1 MIRTK
6 VLVTRYGGAGD
17 MIAMEPVLEALYY
30 RHRPAEIHLR
40 THPHYA
46 DLHMHHPLIEKIV
59 PGILTANQES
69 APGMPSD
76 EKKPQGYDFFY
87 NTTGCV
93 EMNRGIHAIDSFA
106 LAMNAPP
113 IRRTPVL
120 YLDPSIPVEPLD
132 IVIHTPKR
140 VSVTGNL
147 APRNADFRNYDIPTL
162 VEAYF
167 RKEGVEFNSITAI
180 GEGMEKENSLQDF
193 ARTIAG
199 ATLFIGPDSAGAH
212 IAAAL
217 SVPHVVA
224 YTSEFPSLIRS
235 YPNTIAVHDGDVEL
249 LLRTAAVTYRNL
261 TEPKEVSQDSITR
274 HLGKR
279 FMFGKVNGPHPGDL
293 PGSASR
299 KPDCMMMYD
308 LTKEK
313 WRDRLRE
320 WIDQLNEGGRIFL
333 YEKHKKYGGLDAVLL
348 VKFMIENL
356 GLEVLEY
363 TATADS
369 WGGYYVVAA
378 KNRQNKVMVSVKKPV
393 AFAGG

>member
-17 MIAMEPVLEALYY
+17 MIAMEPALEALYY
-30 RHRPAEIHLR
+30 RHRPAEIYLR

-59 PGILTANQES
+59 SGILTENQES
-69 APGMPSD
+69 APGMLSD

-106 LAMNAPP
+106 LAMSAPP

-167 RKEGVEFNSITAI
+167 RKEGIEFNSITAI
-180 GEGMEKENSLQDF
+180 GESMEKENSLQDF

-224 YTSEFPSLIRS
+224 YTPEFPSLIRS

-249 LLRTAAVTYRNL
+249 LLRTAAMTYNKGLPGKIIRGTPTTICVGEKM
-261 TEPKEVSQDSITR
+261 TEY
-274 HLGKR
+274 LGRR
-279 FMFGKVNGPHPGDL
+279 FMFGKVNGPDHCDL
-293 PGSASR
+293 PGPSSG
-299 KPDCMMMYD
+299 KSDGLMLYD
-308 LTKEK
+308 VTTGGEK
-313 WRDRLRE
+313 WRDDLRVLV
-320 WIDQLNEGGRIFL
+320 DRLNEGGRIFL
-333 YEKHKKYGGLDAVLL
+333 YENHKKYGGFDAVLL
-348 VKFMIENL
+348 VKFMIESL
-356 GLEVLEY
+356 GLEILEY
-363 TATADS
+363 TATADR
-369 WGGYYVVAA
+369 WGGYYVAAA
-378 KNRQNKVMVSVKKPV
+378 KNRQNSIM
-393 AFAGG
+393 A

>member
-1 MIRTK
+1 MIKTK

-17 MIAMEPVLEALYY
+17 MIAMEPALEALYY
-30 RHRPAEIHLR
+30 RHRPAEIYLR

-46 DLHMHHPLIEKIV
+46 DLHQFHPLLEKIV

-76 EKKPQGYDFFY
+76 EKKPQRFDFFY

-106 LAMNAPP
+106 MAMSATP

-140 VSVTGNL
+140 VNVTGS
-147 APRNADFRNYDIPTL
+147 ASPRNADFREHDIPTL

-167 RKEGVEFNSITAI
+167 RKEGIEFNFITAI
-180 GEGMEKENSLQDF
+180 GESTEKENSLQDF
-193 ARTIAG
+193 SRTIAG
-199 ATLFIGPDSAGAH
+199 AKLFIGPDSAGAH

-217 SVPHVVA
+217 SVPHVAA
-224 YTSEFPSLIRS
+224 YTPSFPSTIRS

-261 TEPKEVSQDSITR
+261 REPKEVSRDSITR

-293 PGSASR
+293 PGPSSA
-299 KPDCMMMYD
+299 KPDCLMLYD
-308 LTKEK
+308 VTAEEK
-313 WRDRLRE
+313 WRDRLRN
-320 WIDQLNEGGRIFL
+320 WADRLNEGGRIFL
-333 YEKHKKYGGLDAVLL
+333 YEKHKKYGGFDAVLL
-348 VKFMIENL
+348 VKFMIESL

-363 TATADS
+363 TATADP
-369 WGGYYVVAA
+369 WGGYYVAAA
-378 KNRQNKVMVSVKKPV
+378 KHRQSRVMIGMS
-393 AFAGG
+393 

>member
-1 MIRTK
+1 
-6 VLVTRYGGAGD
+6 VTRYGGAGD
-17 MIAMEPVLEALYY
+17 MIAMEPALEALYY
-30 RHRPAEIHLR
+30 RHRPAEIYLR

-46 DLHMHHPLIEKIV
+46 DLHMHHPLIEQIV

-76 EKKPQGYDFFY
+76 EKKPQGFDFFY

-106 LAMNAPP
+106 LAMSAPP

-120 YLDPSIPVEPLD
+120 YLNPDVPVEPLD

-140 VSVTGNL
+140 ISVTGSKT
-147 APRNADFRNYDIPTL
+147 PRNDDFRNYDIPSL

-180 GEGMEKENSLQDF
+180 GESMEKENSLQDF

-199 ATLFIGPDSAGAH
+199 ANLFIGPDSAGAH

-224 YTSEFPSLIRS
+224 YTSEFPGRIRA

-249 LLRTAAVTYRNL
+249 LLRTAAVTYRHLAVRKIPLEQLADHYGSRFAFGEINS
-261 TEPKEVSQDSITR
+261 PSGKSDS
-274 HLGKR
+274 L
-279 FMFGKVNGPHPGDL
+279 ML
-293 PGSASR
+293 
-299 KPDCMMMYD
+299 YD
-308 LTKEK
+308 VTGQEK
-313 WRDRLRE
+313 WRDALRE
-320 WIDQLNEGGRIFL
+320 WVDRLNEGGRIFL
-333 YEKHKKYGGLDAVLL
+333 YEKHKKYGGFDAVLL
-348 VKFMIENL
+348 VKFMIESL
-356 GLEVLEY
+356 GLEILEY
-363 TATADS
+363 TATADT
-369 WGGYYVVAA
+369 WGGYYVAAA
-378 KNRQNKVMVSVKKPV
+378 KNRQNSVMLQMQ
-393 AFAGG
+393 

>member
-17 MIAMEPVLEALYY
+17 MIAMEPALEALYY
-30 RHRPAEIHLR
+30 RHRPAEIYLR

-46 DLHMHHPLIEKIV
+46 DLHPFHPLLEQIV

-106 LAMNAPP
+106 LAMSAPT

-120 YLDPSIPVEPLD
+120 YLDPNNPVEPLD

-140 VSVTGNL
+140 ISVTGNL
-147 APRNADFRNYDIPTL
+147 TPRNADFRNHDIPIL

-167 RKEGVEFNSITAI
+167 RKEGIEFKSITAI
-180 GEGMEKENSLQDF
+180 GESMEKENSLQNF

-199 ATLFIGPDSAGAH
+199 AKLFIGPDSAGAH

-224 YTSEFPSLIRS
+224 YTPEFPSSIRS

-249 LLRTAAVTYRNL
+249 LLRTAASTYRDL
-261 TEPKEVSQDSITR
+261 TDPKEVSKDSITQ

-293 PGSASR
+293 PGPASG
-299 KPDCMMMYD
+299 KPDCMMLYD
-308 LTKEK
+308 LTVEEK
-313 WRDRLRE
+313 WRDRLRD
-320 WIDQLNEGGRIFL
+320 WVDRLNEGGHIFL
-333 YEKHKKYGGLDAVLL
+333 YEKHKKYGGFDAVLL
-348 VKFMIENL
+348 VKFMIESL

-363 TATADS
+363 TATADP
-369 WGGYYVVAA
+369 WGGYYIAAA
-378 KNRQNKVMVSVKKPV
+378 KNRQSRIMV
-393 AFAGG
+393 GMG